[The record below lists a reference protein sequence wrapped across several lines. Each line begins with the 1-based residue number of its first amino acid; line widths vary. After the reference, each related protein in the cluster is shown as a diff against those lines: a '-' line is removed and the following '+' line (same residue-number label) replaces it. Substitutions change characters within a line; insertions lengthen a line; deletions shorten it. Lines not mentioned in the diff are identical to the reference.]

1 MNNCLLKKP
10 LVIDLDSTLI
20 KSDTLVESIVLLI
33 KRNPLYLV
41 VLPFWLMS
49 GRAQFK
55 SKIAEK
61 TNLSVD
67 LLPYRT
73 ELIEY
78 IKAEKF
84 TGRTVVLATASN
96 EKTANSIQ
104 EHLGLFD
111 RILNSDA
118 TTNLKGKTK
127 ADKLIEL
134 FGEKGFVYAGDS
146 KSDLP
151 VWQSAEKAIL
161 VDCSESLKRKV
172 LANTPIEKEFQ
183 SDKNTFKLIIKE
195 MRLYQWVKNLL
206 IFLPLLLA
214 HLIGDG
220 ELWLSAVT
228 AFFAFGFTA
237 SSVYLLNDLLDLNS
251 DRKHHSKRNRPFA
264 SGDLSPVYG
273 LFLIPLLLLSSILIS
288 LTLPP
293 YFMLVLAAYYAVTL
307 CYSFLIKRIY
317 LLDILVLAGLYTL
330 RIICGGAA
338 CTVPISPWLLAFSMF
353 IFLSLAAAKRYTEL
367 SQTELYD
374 KTKLSGRGYRKV
386 DMPLLS
392 SLGLSSGMLA
402 VLVFAIYTFS
412 PEVVKLYESP
422 KFIFAACPVL
432 LYWIGRIWFLTVRG
446 ELSDDPV
453 IFAVKDKVS
462 YLTALVIVS
471 LILLSSLC

>member
-1 MNNCLLKKP
+1 LKKP

-33 KRNPLYLV
+33 KRNPLYIFALA
-41 VLPFWLMS
+41 FWLLS

-55 SKIAEK
+55 SKIADK
-61 TNLSVD
+61 IQLSID
-67 LLPYRT
+67 LLPYRQD
-73 ELIEY
+73 LIEY
-78 IKAEKF
+78 IRTEKSS
-84 TGRTVVLATASN
+84 GRTVVLATASN
-96 EKTANSIQ
+96 EKTALAI
-104 EHLGLFD
+104 EDHLRIFDKVLF
-111 RILNSDA
+111 SDSN
-118 TTNLKGKTK
+118 TNLKGQTK
-127 ADKLIEL
+127 ADKLVEL
-134 FGEKGFVYAGDS
+134 YGEKGFVYAGDS

-151 VWQSAEKAIL
+151 VWESADAAIL
-161 VDCSESLKRKV
+161 INCSESLKRKV
-172 LANTPIEKEFQ
+172 QSTTQIEQEYQ
-183 SDKNTFKLIIKE
+183 SNKNIFKLIIKE

-206 IFLPLLLA
+206 VFLPLILA
-214 HLIGDG
+214 HYIGNGDM
-220 ELWLSAVT
+220 WLSAVK

-237 SSVYLLNDLLDLNS
+237 SAVYLLNDLLDLNS
-251 DRKHHSKRNRPFA
+251 DRKHRSKRNRPFA
-264 SGDLSPVYG
+264 SGNLSPLYG
-273 LFLIPLLLLSSILIS
+273 LFLLPLLLVSALLIS

-293 YFMLVLAAYYAVTL
+293 YFLLVLGAYFGITL
-307 CYSFLIKRIY
+307 GYSFLIKRIY
-317 LLDILVLAGLYTL
+317 LLDILVLAGLYTI

-338 CTVPISPWLLAFSMF
+338 CDVPISPWLLAFSMF

-367 SQTELYD
+367 SQTEIYD

-392 SLGLSSGMLA
+392 TLGLSSGMLS

-412 PEVVKLYESP
+412 PEVAKLYESP

-446 ELSDDPV
+446 ELADDPV

-462 YLTALVIVS
+462 YVVAVIIVS

>member
-1 MNNCLLKKP
+1 MLVLKKP
-10 LVIDLDSTLI
+10 LVIDLDNTLI

-33 KRNPLYLV
+33 KRNPLYVL

-49 GRAQFK
+49 GKAQFK

-61 TNLSVD
+61 AQLSVE

-78 IKAEKF
+78 IQAEK
-84 TGRTVVLATASN
+84 TSGRTIVLATASN
-96 EKTANSIQ
+96 EKTALAVE
-104 EHLGLFD
+104 EHLQIFDKVLF
-111 RILNSDA
+111 SDVN
-118 TTNLKGKTK
+118 TNMKGQTK
-127 ADKLIEL
+127 AIKLIEL
-134 FGEKGFVYAGDS
+134 FGDKGFVYAGDS

-151 VWQSAEKAIL
+151 VWQSAESAIL
-161 VDCSESLKRKV
+161 VDCSARLKQKV
-172 LANTPIEKEFQ
+172 LATTPIEKEFI
-183 SDKNTFKLIIKE
+183 SNKNIFKLIIKE
-195 MRLYQWVKNLL
+195 MRIYQWVKNLL
-206 IFLPLLLA
+206 VFLPLLLA
-214 HLIGDG
+214 HYIGNGDM
-220 ELWLSAVT
+220 WLSALK
-228 AFFAFGFTA
+228 AFFAFGFAA

-251 DRKHHSKRNRPFA
+251 DRKHRSKRNRPFA
-264 SGDLSPVYG
+264 SGNLSPLYG
-273 LFLIPLLLLSSILIS
+273 LFLIPLLLLGAFLIS
-288 LTLPP
+288 LSLPT
-293 YFMLVLAAYYAVTL
+293 YFLLVLGAYLGVTL
-307 CYSFLIKRIY
+307 CYSFFVKRIY

-338 CTVPISPWLLAFSMF
+338 CDVPISPWLLAFSMF

-386 DMPLLS
+386 DLPLLS
-392 SLGLSSGMLA
+392 TLGLSSGMLA

-412 PEVVKLYESP
+412 PEVVNLYESP

-446 ELSDDPV
+446 ELADDPV

-462 YLTALVIVS
+462 YIVAVIIVS